1 MAGEVTLELYN
12 PCGALEAPERYA
24 PRLDSLAGK
33 TICEL
38 SNASWEPDRTF
49 PAIREALQR
58 WFPDTQIV
66 PYTEFPIG
74 LNQIDDDEIVDVLKQ
89 KGCQAVMV
97 GNAG

>member
-1 MAGEVTLELYN
+1 MADEVTLELFN
-12 PCGALEAPERYA
+12 PCGALEAPERHA
-24 PRLDSLAGK
+24 PRLDTLAGK

-49 PAIREALQR
+49 AAIREQLQKQ
-58 WFPDTQIV
+58 FPDARIV

-74 LNQIDDDEIVDVLKQ
+74 NNQIDTDEVAELVKQ
-89 KGCQAVMV
+89 KGCQAVIS